1 MAAEISAEA
10 LERRRRLTL
19 RWVLICAAIPLVGW
33 PLALLISDGSE
44 NRDAVAGALLL
55 AGLFALGA
63 VPFVLGSWRS
73 FMARTLLD
81 ALVAEQR
88 GMRHIDGEERHEQA
102 AAALASP
109 AFDLGA
115 FDGVG
120 LVEPFRAARVAHVL
134 DGEAEGIPFA
144 LAELR
149 LFNQEGF
156 QVFAGVLGSF
166 RLRRP
171 CPGLTLVTRERG
183 LVGNLVASAG
193 TGIERVTLEDPA
205 FERRFEVYGSDQV
218 WCRTVLTAT
227 MLERLLRLDEITH
240 ARGFRCAFVGDHL
253 LVALSGARWRCGLWR
268 ILFPLESWLAGYR
281 DRLAATIATPSA
293 MVRELALNAQAPA
306 VGTVPVIRP
315 RGAWNTT
322 DDSNT
327 VMAGRLPRLVAG
339 IGMPVIY
346 IASGTLFGGISLFFG
361 RLVFLEWGV
370 DASGGWKMAWPIPLG
385 ALYGMFA
392 IGFGVKEFMRLAWI
406 WNAPLRSV
414 RRLPGR

>member
-1 MAAEISAEA
+1 VGAGISADA
-10 LERRRRLTL
+10 LERRRRRTL
-19 RWVLICAAIPLVGW
+19 RWLLVCAAIPLLGW
-33 PLALLISDGSE
+33 PLALLIGDGTE

-63 VPFVLGSWRS
+63 IPFVLGSWRG

-88 GMRHIDGEERHEQA
+88 GMRHLDGQERHEQA

-109 AFDLGA
+109 AFDLGT

-120 LVEPFRAARVAHVL
+120 LVEPFRTVRIAHVL

-156 QVFAGVLGSF
+156 AVFAGVLGSF

-193 TGIERVTLEDPA
+193 TGIERVALEDPV

-227 MLERLLRLDEITH
+227 MLERLLRLDELTH
-240 ARGFRCAFVGDHL
+240 AQGFRCAFVGDYL
-253 LVALSGARWRCGLWR
+253 LVALSGVRWRCGLWR

-293 MVRELALNAQAPA
+293 MVRELALNGQVPA
-306 VGTVPVIRP
+306 VGAVPVIRP
-315 RGAWNTT
+315 RGTWGTI

-327 VMAGRLPRLVAG
+327 VLRGRLPRLVAG
-339 IGMPVIY
+339 IGMPAIW
-346 IASGTLFGGISLFFG
+346 IASGTLFGGVSLFFG

-370 DASGGWKMAWPIPLG
+370 DASGGWKVAWPIPLG
-385 ALYGMFA
+385 VLYGIGA
-392 IGFGVKEFMRLAWI
+392 IGFGVKELMRLAWT

-414 RRLPGR
+414 RRMSGR